1 MNILCPTDLTLAADV
16 ALAYAGHIAKQTSGS
31 VTLFHAL
38 GKKDAKGDG
47 ADLAKAHA
55 DVLGNLSGLG
65 VKVDK
70 LQREGAFMK
79 EIVTEAGKGCKLMVA
94 GTHGVQGLRQEMLG
108 SDMLKLVRTVPV
120 PTLVVQLYSKRKVA
134 MDRIVMPVA
143 GHTDIKP
150 LLDAVC
156 LLAKAY
162 GAEVDVY
169 QQLVEGESTSNA
181 LLKNKVAMI
190 DRLKKEGVRYNEVNE
205 PVGKH
210 FEGFATLTIRYAHKV
225 GAGCIAVMAMASGE
239 HKKIADKEKQ
249 ELLTNEKGI
258 PVLCAV

>member
-16 ALAYAGHIAKQTSGS
+16 ALAYAGHIAKKTSGS

-38 GKKDAKGDG
+38 SKKDAKGDG
-47 ADLAKAHA
+47 VDMAKAHA
-55 DVLGNLSGLG
+55 DVLSQLAGQG
-65 VKVDK
+65 VKVEK

-79 EIVTEAGKGCKLMVA
+79 EIVAEAGKGCKLMVA

-120 PTLVVQLYSKRKVA
+120 PTLVVQLYAKRNVQMK
-134 MDRIVMPVA
+134 RIVMPVA
-143 GHTDIKP
+143 AHTDISP
-150 LLDAVC
+150 LLDSVC
-156 LLAKAY
+156 KLAKAFD
-162 GAEVDVY
+162 AEVDVY
-169 QQLVEGESTSNA
+169 QQLVDGDSTSNA
-181 LLKNKVAMI
+181 LLKNKVAMME
-190 DRLKKEGVRYNEVNE
+190 RLKKEGIRHNEVNE
-205 PVGKH
+205 PVGK
-210 FEGFATLTIRYAHKV
+210 FYEGFAVRTIRYAHKV
-225 GAGCIAVMAMASGE
+225 EAGCIAVMAMASGE